1 MAKEKITILHRW
13 FEEVWNKGKAE
24 LIDEMIAPECNAHGL
39 DDPTG
44 NPVRGP
50 EEFKKF
56 FLGFRSAFPDIHIN
70 VQETVSEDDLVVAY
84 CRIIA
89 THKGEACAMQAT
101 GKPVAFEG
109 MHKFRVSDGKVVEAW
124 NSFDF
129 LKMFQPMGVVN
140 LAGG

>member
-1 MAKEKITILHRW
+1 MAKQKHTILHRW
-13 FEEVWNKGKAE
+13 FEEVWNKGRTE
-24 LIDEMIAPECNAHGL
+24 VIDEMIAPECIAHGL
-39 DDPTG
+39 DDPSG

-84 CRIIA
+84 CRISA
-89 THKGEACAMQAT
+89 THKGEAFGMQAT
-101 GKPVAFEG
+101 GKPIAFEG
-109 MHKFRVSDGKVVEAW
+109 MRKFRVRDGKVVEAW

-129 LKMFQPMGVVN
+129 LKRFQRV
-140 LAGG
+140 AW